1 VLHMINVSDEAA
13 TDLRNYK

>member
-1 VLHMINVSDEAA
+1 MINVSDEAA